1 MKNETLRVA
10 GMSCSHCV
18 NTIEGALKEI
28 GVTGKVDL
36 SSNTVHVEY
45 DETKVTLEAIKDTIE
60 DQGYDVG

>member
-28 GVTGKVDL
+28 GVNGKVDL